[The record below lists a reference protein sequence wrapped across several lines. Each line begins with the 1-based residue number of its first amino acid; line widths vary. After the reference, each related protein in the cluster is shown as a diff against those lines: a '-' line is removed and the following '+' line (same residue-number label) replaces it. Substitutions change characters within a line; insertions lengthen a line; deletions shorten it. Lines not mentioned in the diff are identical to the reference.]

1 MVWLK
6 HKLLLLKFYASY
18 PYHWIKDEIEYR
30 KKLKK
35 IRENDPYI
43 YD

>member
-18 PYHWIKDEIEYR
+18 PYHWIKDEIEFR
-30 KKLKK
+30 KKIKELRK
-35 IRENDPYI
+35 RDPYI